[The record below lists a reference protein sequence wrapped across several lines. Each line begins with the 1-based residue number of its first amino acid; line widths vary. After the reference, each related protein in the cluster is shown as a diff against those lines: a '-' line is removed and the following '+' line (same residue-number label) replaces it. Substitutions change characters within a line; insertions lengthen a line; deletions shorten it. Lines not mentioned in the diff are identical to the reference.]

1 MRIIDV
7 EQNSPE
13 WLEARRGKITG
24 TMLSDLYSK
33 RPGHK
38 IGFYEILADRLGLA
52 RDGEDRM
59 ERGHRLEQE
68 AIDLYSEK
76 TGKVVDRVGICVS
89 DVNPNIINSPDGLIK
104 EGELY
109 TEAVEVKCLSP
120 ARHLQAVIEN
130 SIPDEFYLQELQ
142 YFIVNDDLKVLH
154 FVFYDPS
161 IPSASFLV
169 LDAKREDVAD
179 EIVKYRQFQIDQLAE
194 MDAIVERLAF

>member
-1 MRIIDV
+1 MV
-7 EQNSPE
+7 TKQVNG
-13 WLEARRGKITG
+13 EA
-24 TMLSDLYSK
+24 
-33 RPGHK
+33 
-38 IGFYEILADRLGLA
+38 
-52 RDGEDRM
+52 
-59 ERGHRLEQE
+59 
-68 AIDLYSEK
+68 
-76 TGKVVDRVGICVS
+76 
-89 DVNPNIINSPDGLIK
+89 
-104 EGELY
+104 
-109 TEAVEVKCLSP
+109 
-120 ARHLQAVIEN
+120 N